1 MSEQYTSY
9 FGQNIAEF
17 VAQKRAVGWP
27 YVSSQ
32 QRLAAFD
39 RFCVEYH
46 PHERE
51 LTRTLALHWAER
63 RPEEHVNTLIRRI
76 TPIRQ
81 FAQYLHSLGIPAYI
95 IPSGI
100 PGKSL
105 RYVPHIF
112 TKEELGT
119 FFRAVDQCAYDP
131 HSPTRHWVVP
141 VIFRVLYCC
150 GLRAGEVVHLTVED
164 VDLTTGVLT
173 IRQSK
178 GHKDRRVP
186 LAPDMWSLCKTYD
199 QQMRVR
205 WSQRTAFFPNHH
217 GGFYGKDFLGYTFH
231 AFWNRANIG
240 PISGNSPRVHDF
252 RYPNL
257 NKIPTF
263 FREASNIKTLMK
275 KGSDF
280 FFAFSLA

>member
-105 RYVPHIF
+105 RYVPLIF

-119 FFRAVDQCAYDP
+119 CFRAVDQCAYDP

-186 LAPDMWSLCKTYD
+186 LAPDMWSP
-199 QQMRVR
+199 VR
-205 WSQRTAFFPNHH
+205 RMISRCVCAGPSARRSSPIITEGSTVRTF
-217 GGFYGKDFLGYTFH
+217 
-231 AFWNRANIG
+231 
-240 PISGNSPRVHDF
+240 
-252 RYPNL
+252 
-257 NKIPTF
+257 
-263 FREASNIKTLMK
+263 
-275 KGSDF
+275 
-280 FFAFSLA
+280 